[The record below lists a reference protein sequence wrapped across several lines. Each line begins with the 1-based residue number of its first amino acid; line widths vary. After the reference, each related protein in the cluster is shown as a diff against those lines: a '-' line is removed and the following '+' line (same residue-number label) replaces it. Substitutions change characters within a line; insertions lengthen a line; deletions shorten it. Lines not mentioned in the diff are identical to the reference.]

1 MMTKQPNYIVDLHS
15 HTTRSDGGDS
25 PKEFISNAAAL
36 GMKVIVITDHDV
48 LPPDQIEVNGMMV
61 DPVLYAKKKGMKLIP
76 GIEFSCET
84 LVEDVHIVVLGCD
97 YTNPKILEMNQKII
111 KSKIFSYQKLLD
123 ILADNGYDITWDE
136 VLNYDDIPRKPEDV
150 QKKIIFNLMAEKGYT
165 KTWSD
170 AKLLIRNNPD
180 FSVKREKPAPGDIIN
195 IAHESGGIAILAHP
209 YLIDETV
216 TTNDGTM
223 SRADYI
229 DQLIDLGLDGIEA
242 CYTYDKTTYNGPYT
256 KEEIIAK
263 IKADY
268 QDRVKIISGG
278 SDYHADYKKTDKN
291 VRNIGECGVT
301 LEYFNSNEL
310 LRNL

>member
-1 MMTKQPNYIVDLHS
+1 MMTTQPNYIVDLHS

-48 LPPDQIEVNGMMV
+48 LPPDQIEVNGVMV
-61 DPVLYAKKKGMKLIP
+61 DPVLYAKKKGLKLIP

-84 LVEDVHIVVLGCD
+84 QVEDVHIVVLGCD

-180 FSVKREKPAPGDIIN
+180 FSVKREKPDPVDIIN

-216 TTNDGTM
+216 TTNNGTM

>member
-1 MMTKQPNYIVDLHS
+1 MTTQPNYIVDLHS

-48 LPPDQIEVNGMMV
+48 LPPDQIEVNGVMV
-61 DPVLYAKKKGMKLIP
+61 DPVLYAKKKGLKLIP

-84 LVEDVHIVVLGCD
+84 QVEDVHIVVLGCD

-180 FSVKREKPAPGDIIN
+180 FSVKREKPDPVDIIN

-216 TTNDGTM
+216 TTNNGTM

>member
-1 MMTKQPNYIVDLHS
+1 MTTQPNYIVDLHS
-15 HTTRSDGGDS
+15 HTTRSDGGDT
-25 PKEFISNAAAL
+25 PQEFISNAAAL
-36 GMKVIVITDHDV
+36 GMKVIVFTDHDV
-48 LPPDQIEVNGMMV
+48 LPPDQIEVNGVMV
-61 DPVLYAKKKGMKLIP
+61 DPVLYARKKGMKLIP

-84 LVEDVHIVVLGCD
+84 QVEDVHIVVLGCD
-97 YTNPKILEMNQKII
+97 YSNPKIIEMYQKIV

-136 VLNYDDIPRKPEDV
+136 VLNYDDIPRKAEDV

-165 KTWSD
+165 KTWSE

-180 FSVKREKPAPGDIIN
+180 FSVKREKPEPAEIIN

-216 TTNDGTM
+216 TTNEGAM

-229 DQLIDLGLDGIEA
+229 DKLIDLGLDGIEA

-256 KEEIIAK
+256 KAEIIAK
-263 IKADY
+263 IKSDY

>member
-1 MMTKQPNYIVDLHS
+1 MTTQPNYIVDLHS

-25 PKEFISNAAAL
+25 PKEFICNAAAL
-36 GMKVIVITDHDV
+36 GMKVIVMTDHDV
-48 LPPDQIEVNGMMV
+48 LPPDQIEVNGVMV

-97 YTNPKILEMNQKII
+97 YTNPKILEMYQKII

-136 VLNYDDIPRKPEDV
+136 VLNYDDIPRKAEDV

-170 AKLLIRNNPD
+170 AKLLIRNNSE
-180 FSVKREKPAPGDIIN
+180 FSAKREKPDPVDIIN

-216 TTNDGTM
+216 TTKDGTM
-223 SRADYI
+223 SRAEYI
-229 DQLIDLGLDGIEA
+229 DKLIDLGLDGIEA

-256 KEEIIAK
+256 KEEIITT

>member
-1 MMTKQPNYIVDLHS
+1 MTTQPNYIIDLHS
-15 HTTRSDGGDS
+15 HTTRSDGGDT
-25 PKEFISNAAAL
+25 PQEFISNAAAL
-36 GMKVIVITDHDV
+36 GMKVIVFTDHDV
-48 LPPDQIEVNGMMV
+48 LPPDRIEVNGVMV
-61 DPVLYAKKKGMKLIP
+61 DSVLYAKKKGLKLIP

-84 LVEDVHIVVLGCD
+84 QVEDVHIIVFGCD
-97 YTNPKILEMNQKII
+97 YTNSKIIAMYQKIV

-123 ILADNGYDITWDE
+123 ILANNGYDITWDE

-180 FSVKREKPAPGDIIN
+180 FSVKREKPDPADIIN
-195 IAHESGGIAILAHP
+195 IAHESCGIAILAHP

-223 SRADYI
+223 TRADYI
-229 DQLIDLGLDGIEA
+229 DKLIDLGLDGIEA
-242 CYTYDKTTYNGPYT
+242 SYTYDKTTYNGPYT

-263 IKADY
+263 VKSDY

-310 LRNL
+310 LRIL

>member
-1 MMTKQPNYIVDLHS
+1 MTTQPNYIVDLHS
-15 HTTRSDGGDS
+15 HTTRSDGGDT
-25 PKEFISNAAAL
+25 PQEFISNAAAL
-36 GMKVIVITDHDV
+36 GMKVIVFTDHDV
-48 LPPDQIEVNGMMV
+48 LPPDQIEVNGVMV
-61 DPVLYAKKKGMKLIP
+61 DPVLYARKKGMKLIP

-84 LVEDVHIVVLGCD
+84 QVEDVHIVVLGCD
-97 YTNPKILEMNQKII
+97 YSNPKIIEMYQKIV

-136 VLNYDDIPRKPEDV
+136 VLNYDDIPRKAEDV

-165 KTWSD
+165 KTWSE

-180 FSVKREKPAPGDIIN
+180 CSVKREKPDPVDIIN

-216 TTNDGTM
+216 TTNEGAMT
-223 SRADYI
+223 RADYI
-229 DQLIDLGLDGIEA
+229 DKLIDLGLDGIEA

-256 KEEIIAK
+256 KAEIIAK
-263 IKADY
+263 IKSDY
-268 QDRVKIISGG
+268 HDRVKIISGG